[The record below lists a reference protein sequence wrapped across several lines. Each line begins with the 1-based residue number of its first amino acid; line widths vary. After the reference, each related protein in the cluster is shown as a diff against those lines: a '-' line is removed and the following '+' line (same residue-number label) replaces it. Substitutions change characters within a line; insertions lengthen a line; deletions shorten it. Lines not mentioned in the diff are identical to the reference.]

1 MSRPSR
7 HPDPQ
12 APLPGMEP
20 PAPVKRF
27 ETVMVAEMPKRWEC
41 GCGKVSFAPRCWNC
55 NAPKPVAV
63 VTQQCSGFCA
73 PGEPCSITADGEC
86 DAAAEGGGE

>member
-27 ETVMVAEMPKRWEC
+27 ETVMVAEMPRAWEC
-41 GCGKVSFAPRCWNC
+41 ACGKRSYGANCWNC

-63 VTQQCSGFCA
+63 
-73 PGEPCSITADGEC
+73 ADGALRGRY
-86 DAAAEGGGE
+86 DHAALGGVA